1 MSNLFSDLKSILHL
15 ILVSK
20 NVLLRKVFIF
30 LDLLSLTFVSQ
41 VYINVRDWKSFQTP
55 ILKLLELFGRWKFDR
70 LCILSYFLISE
81 DILAVLPPLKR
92 KDRKKSMQKRASME
106 VCFGL
111 RRFATHFCDLFYF
124 TVQPRTCKKYCFS
137 NGFSMFLLFA
147 STARTPTIQSK
158 FY

>member
-70 LCILSYFLISE
+70 LCILSYYLISE
-81 DILAVLPPLKR
+81 DILAVLPPLSVKNLVLCVE
-92 KDRKKSMQKRASME
+92 KW
-106 VCFGL
+106 FFYYWITG
-111 RRFATHFCDLFYF
+111 FHFSVSLEAII
-124 TVQPRTCKKYCFS
+124 KES
-137 NGFSMFLLFA
+137 N
-147 STARTPTIQSK
+147 SK
-158 FY
+158 LSIKQETWVPK

>member
-81 DILAVLPPLKR
+81 DILAVLPPLTYILFCNSNRIFSKAN
-92 KDRKKSMQKRASME
+92 SSLFMYAFNFWFQKRIFSIR
-106 VCFGL
+106 L
-111 RRFATHFCDLFYF
+111 RTY
-124 TVQPRTCKKYCFS
+124 
-137 NGFSMFLLFA
+137 N
-147 STARTPTIQSK
+147 TILIHEK
-158 FY
+158 V

>member
-92 KDRKKSMQKRASME
+92 
-106 VCFGL
+106 G
-111 RRFATHFCDLFYF
+111 
-124 TVQPRTCKKYCFS
+124 CKKIDVVHIT
-137 NGFSMFLLFA
+137 MLFTIINREIIFIMCLEGSKYH
-147 STARTPTIQSK
+147 STSK
-158 FY
+158 QLPIHGQDSLKIIKFFICY